1 MGKVMCE
8 ATGFILSTLGL
19 TKRFTQIIY
28 WNYLQFYPWHVNFT
42 NFDFAFKTYVYFYEN
57 F

>member
-1 MGKVMCE
+1 MALYGLPIDFITAFTNGWKMGKVMCE

-28 WNYLQFYPWHVNFT
+28 
-42 NFDFAFKTYVYFYEN
+42 
-57 F
+57 